1 MVIVDVIVT
10 VGERVVDVAIV
21 VVVVVVERVVVPAPG
36 LVQGPPTRVIVIDHL
51 IAPRL
56 AVVVSIVV
64 EAVEVTTTMMMI
76 VEVLV
81 VVVIV
86 AVPQVPRRSS
96 RLSSLPPRL
105 RQRA

>member
-1 MVIVDVIVT
+1 VVVVDVIVT

-21 VVVVVVERVVVPAPG
+21 VVVVVVERVVVPVPVPG
-36 LVQGPPTRVIVIDHL
+36 LVQGPLIVIDHL

-76 VEVLV
+76 VVVLV